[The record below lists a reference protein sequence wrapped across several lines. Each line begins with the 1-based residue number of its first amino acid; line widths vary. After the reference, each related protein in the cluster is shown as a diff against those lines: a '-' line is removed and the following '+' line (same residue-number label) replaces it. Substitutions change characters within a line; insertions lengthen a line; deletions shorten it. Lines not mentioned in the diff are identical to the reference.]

1 VTQHMQTHIHT
12 HTNTHTHM
20 LPSVHNLCIQI
31 HAHTHTCCPV
41 CITCAYKHTHTRA
54 HTHMHTNTHMHAY
67 KQTHTGCPACL
78 PCLWVPQP
86 CHSVLTPPPQKWSPL
101 SDAPPPFSQP
111 LNNRWVYTCCPT
123 TGGYTTQSP
132 PSDGPPFSQPPNNR
146 WVYNIVPSFRWTST
160 VLTAAQQ
167 QVGVHVLPNN
177 RWVYSIVP
185 SFRWTSTIFT
195 ATQQQVRVGCMNVQL
210 AVMCKIFKRM
220 YMSRVGQNRISAPY
234 MTVCMVLSLLKIPF
248 VHRLC
253 L

>member
-1 VTQHMQTHIHT
+1 
-12 HTNTHTHM
+12 M
-20 LPSVHNLCIQI
+20 LPSVHNLCIQT
-31 HAHTHTCCPV
+31 HAHTRTHTH
-41 CITCAYKHTHTRA
+41 AYKHTHA
-54 HTHMHTNTHMHAY
+54 CIQTNTHR
-67 KQTHTGCPACL
+67 L
-78 PCLWVPQP
+78 PSVP
-86 CHSVLTPPPQKWSPL
+86 PL
-101 SDAPPPFSQP
+101 PLGATALSQ
-111 LNNRWVYTCCPT
+111 RFDPT
-123 TGGYTTQSP
+123 ATE
-132 PSDGPPFSQPPNNR
+132 
-146 WVYNIVPSFRWTST
+146 VVPSFRRTST